1 MCRQLLINTHFFH
14 ILRFP
19 SPLFLILPIS
29 HYRLKIPASAFS
41 LFRNITVVPDLSTI
55 KDIRSANTQYNNTY
69 LHPHINN
76 TTAAMPSIKQILV
89 SLAFATAVAAQ
100 AASQIADGQVQQISD
115 GQVQAPTS
123 VAPVTQITDGQIQAP
138 TSAPAVTQITDGQIQ
153 APTSVAPVTQI
164 TDGQIQAP
172 TSVAPV
178 TQITDGQIQV
188 PTTAASTGVVPPS
201 SNGTFTSPAPTAAF
215 TGAAALFSW
224 SQEIVV
230 AAVGAAAGIA
240 ML

>member
-1 MCRQLLINTHFFH
+1 
-14 ILRFP
+14 
-19 SPLFLILPIS
+19 
-29 HYRLKIPASAFS
+29 
-41 LFRNITVVPDLSTI
+41 
-55 KDIRSANTQYNNTY
+55 
-69 LHPHINN
+69 
-76 TTAAMPSIKQILV
+76 MPSIKQILV

-100 AASQIADGQVQQISD
+100 AASQIGDGQVQQISD
-115 GQVQAPTS
+115 GQVQA
-123 VAPVTQITDGQIQAP
+123 Q
-138 TSAPAVTQITDGQIQ
+138 
-153 APTSVAPVTQI
+153 
-164 TDGQIQAP
+164 

-188 PTTAASTGVVPPS
+188 PTKVASTGVVPPA
-201 SNGTFTSPAPTAAF
+201 SNGTFTSPAPTATF